1 MTNLEAIQSSV
12 AGYPLNVNV
21 FHKALTDRGIAATD
35 TYSGINSDFELATA
49 DMYMILVTSAN
60 VSEGGFSV
68 SVSEKA
74 ALKKLADTIY
84 TRHQDNATSTPAI
97 RNASNRW

>member
-49 DMYMILVTSAN
+49 DIYMVLATAAN
-60 VSEGGFSV
+60 ISEGGFSASISDKQAFV
-68 SVSEKA
+68 KR
-74 ALKKLADTIY
+74 ADAIY
-84 TRHQDNATSTPAI
+84 MKWSDGGGSAPKVRNAT
-97 RNASNRW
+97 NRW